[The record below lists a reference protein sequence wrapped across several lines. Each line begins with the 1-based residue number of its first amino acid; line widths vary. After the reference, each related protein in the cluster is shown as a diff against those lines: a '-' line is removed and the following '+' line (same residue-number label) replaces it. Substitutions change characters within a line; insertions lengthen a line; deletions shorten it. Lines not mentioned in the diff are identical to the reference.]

1 MVKKVMDLTIFDS
14 ITDQNIIS
22 FLMIMLVALFIWG
35 KIRYD
40 AVSLIMLSLFVIF
53 GFIPAGEAFSGLGH
67 PAVVTVALVLLI
79 SKGLEK
85 SGFIY
90 FVGMKIQKIIH
101 SETQFIL
108 ILCLIAAFLSSFMNN
123 IGAMAMLLPIT
134 ISICQKMEWN
144 PSKFLMP
151 LAFASILGGMNTKIG
166 TPPNIIISELRGE
179 YSSND
184 FSFFDFAFAGVPVS
198 IIGIIFIMLIG
209 WRLIPI
215 RPINSVRNPL
225 INLDDY
231 LVEMKVDENSPLIDK
246 RAYDLRSLLDDD
258 TSLIGQIDEDD
269 KKSEIHGNQK
279 IYEGQILILK
289 INPDYIAEIQKDFG
303 LSLNLEKAIKNNEII
318 AGIEAIIIPKSRLI
332 GRKYNYFKRLI
343 GGQLSLLGLWRRGLK
358 YRFRLSNEIFKSG
371 DVLLI
376 ANRGE
381 VEKIGER
388 LELAGLM
395 PLWQREFDIVSDT
408 SKIFLAIVIF
418 LLSLSSI
425 IFNFLPIIVAFL
437 LCVLAFASIK
447 LLTGDTI
454 YRHIDWPVVVLLAA
468 MIPIGNTLTEYGIT
482 SSISSSLAQYSNVL
496 NVVWI
501 LIILMVITMFLSD
514 VINNAATAVIMAPIA
529 ANVAIETGQSED
541 AFLMCVA
548 IGASC
553 AFLSPIG
560 HQCNTLVMGPGNYKF
575 GDYWKLGLPL
585 EILII
590 CISIPIIVFFWT

>member
-1 MVKKVMDLTIFDS
+1 MDLTIINS

-22 FLMIMLVALFIWG
+22 CLMIILVALFIWG
-35 KIRYD
+35 KVRYD

-53 GFIPAGEAFSGLGH
+53 GFIPAREAFSGLGH

-85 SGFIY
+85 SGFIS
-90 FVGMKIQKIIH
+90 FLGMKIQKIIH
-101 SETQFIL
+101 SQTQFIL

-134 ISICQKMEWN
+134 ISICQRMEWN

-179 YSSND
+179 YSSKD
-184 FSFFDFAFAGVPVS
+184 FSFFDFAFVGVPVS
-198 IIGIIFIMLIG
+198 VIGIVFIMLIG

-215 RPINSVRNPL
+215 RPINSVNNPL

-231 LVEMKVDENSPLIDK
+231 LVEMKVNANSPLIDK
-246 RAYDLRSLLDDD
+246 RAYDLRSMLDDD
-258 TSLIGQIDEDD
+258 TSLIGKINEEN
-269 KKSEIHGNQK
+269 KKSEIHGNYK

-303 LSLNLEKAIKNNEII
+303 LSLNLEDDLNMSKNI

-376 ANRGE
+376 ANRGDE
-381 VEKIGER
+381 SKIGER

-395 PLWQREFDIVSDT
+395 PLWQREFDIVNDP
-408 SKIFLAIVIF
+408 SKTFLAIGIF

-425 IFNFLPIIVAFL
+425 IFDFLPIIVAFL
-437 LCVLAFASIK
+437 LCVLAFASIR
-447 LLTGDTI
+447 LLTGDSI

-496 NVVWI
+496 DLVWI
-501 LIILMVITMFLSD
+501 LIIIMVITMFLSD

-529 ANVAIETGQSED
+529 ANVASETGQSVD

-590 CISIPIIVFFWT
+590 CISIPIIIFFWT

>member
-85 SGFIY
+85 SGFIS
-90 FVGMKIQKIIH
+90 FVGIKIQKIIH

-198 IIGIIFIMLIG
+198 VIGIIFIMLIG

-215 RPINSVRNPL
+215 RPTNSVRNPL

-279 IYEGQILILK
+279 IFEGQILILK
-289 INPDYIAEIQKDFG
+289 INPDYIAEVQKDFG
-303 LSLNLEKAIKNNEII
+303 LSLNLEKDIKNNEIV

-343 GGQLSLLGLWRRGLK
+343 GGQLSLLGLWRKGLK

-381 VEKIGER
+381 AEKIGER

-395 PLWQREFDIVSDT
+395 PLWQREFDIVNDT

-447 LLTGDTI
+447 LLTGDSI

-482 SSISSSLAQYSNVL
+482 YSISSSLAQYSNVL
-496 NVVWI
+496 NLVWI

-529 ANVAIETGQSED
+529 ANVAIETGQSVD